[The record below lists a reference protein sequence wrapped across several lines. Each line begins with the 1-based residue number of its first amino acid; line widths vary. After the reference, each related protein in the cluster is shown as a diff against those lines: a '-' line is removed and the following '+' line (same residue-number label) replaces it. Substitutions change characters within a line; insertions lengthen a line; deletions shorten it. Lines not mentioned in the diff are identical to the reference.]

1 MPAGGTN
8 CRLVPGG
15 QLASAH
21 PYELLENDLDRRGGN
36 PGFADRILLAKF
48 GPAANFARLL
58 IVLAL
63 AELLVQ
69 AGSFKQFLET
79 PQGRADRLF
88 VVDAH
93 P

>member
-1 MPAGGTN
+1 MPPT
-8 CRLVPGG
+8 GG

-21 PYELLENDLDRRGGN
+21 PYELLEDDLDRRGGN

-63 AELLVQ
+63 AELLMQ
-69 AGSFKQFLET
+69 TT
-79 PQGRADRLF
+79 PFQELFEPAQGRANRLL